1 MVEYWHWHSIHYGQ
15 ETYWKGVLSHD
26 LEPGRAY
33 AEVSRTAQELRRIGP
48 RLVGL
53 RRDNKVAILYSND
66 SHYGIE
72 FMKFSDRV
80 SYDWLVRQ
88 MYGTLYRENVGVDF
102 VFPESTNLP
111 KYKVIVVPTLYVA
124 TDELLNRLVEYVRQG
139 GNLLMTFKS
148 GFTDEYDTVR
158 WKMAPGPLREAAGFH
173 YQEFSNLKQP
183 LALKGDPFHVGNSNK
198 VSEWAELLIV
208 DAAQA
213 LAFYD
218 HPFFKKFP
226 AITRNRFGKGTL
238 TYEGTVLSDQL
249 QEKGLVDI
257 LQQVGLTGPDQQLP
271 TPVRVKH
278 GVNREGKTIHYY
290 FNYSSDPQTFNYSYE
305 PGSNLLTQTAVTA
318 SQPMA
323 LKPWDL
329 AVIEEK

>member
-1 MVEYWHWHSIHYGQ
+1 
-15 ETYWKGVLSHD
+15 
-26 LEPGRAY
+26 
-33 AEVSRTAQELRRIGP
+33 
-48 RLVGL
+48 
-53 RRDNKVAILYSND
+53 
-66 SHYGIE
+66 
-72 FMKFSDRV
+72 
-80 SYDWLVRQ
+80 
-88 MYGTLYRENVGVDF
+88 
-102 VFPESTNLP
+102 
-111 KYKVIVVPTLYVA
+111 
-124 TDELLNRLVEYVRQG
+124 
-139 GNLLMTFKS
+139 
-148 GFTDEYDTVR
+148 
-158 WKMAPGPLREAAGFH
+158 MAPGPLREAAGFH
-173 YQEFSNLKQP
+173 YQEFSSLKQP
-183 LALKGDPFHVGNSNK
+183 LALKGDPFHAGDSNK

-213 LAFYD
+213 LGFYD

-249 QEKGLVDI
+249 QEKVLVDI